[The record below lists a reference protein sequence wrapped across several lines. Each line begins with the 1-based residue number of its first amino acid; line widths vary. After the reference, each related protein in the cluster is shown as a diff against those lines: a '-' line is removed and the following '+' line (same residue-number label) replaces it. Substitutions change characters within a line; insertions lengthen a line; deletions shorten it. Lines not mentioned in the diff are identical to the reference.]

1 MIKPLSGKII
11 TVIGSS
17 GYVGSN
23 VIKNAIQYGAIVN
36 GISRSG

>member
-1 MIKPLSGKII
+1 MLKPLNGKIV

-23 VIKNAIQYGAIVN
+23 IIKNAIAYGAIVN